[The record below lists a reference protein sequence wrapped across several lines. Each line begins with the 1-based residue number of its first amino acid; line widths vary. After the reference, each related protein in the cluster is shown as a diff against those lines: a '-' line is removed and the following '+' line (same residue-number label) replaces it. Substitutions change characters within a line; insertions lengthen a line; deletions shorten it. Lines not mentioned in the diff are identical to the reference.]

1 MGALRAQLQEPGAR
15 ERFTSVKSIAM
26 ALEKTAKE
34 LRPYLPSISIRV
46 YVFSAL
52 NLILVQNE
60 KYPKGVG
67 DQPPFLPSRGR
78 GRKPHLR
85 FRILIWLLAYFYES
99 TTGKKPSADF
109 RSGNVNRA
117 GAYAGPFVR
126 YVEAALAQYLGDK
139 AIPGWPAGET
149 ARARAV
155 AEALKEDPWR
165 QAIRRSKTRK
175 S

>member
-1 MGALRAQLQEPGAR
+1 
-15 ERFTSVKSIAM
+15 M

-34 LRPYLPSISIRV
+34 LCPNLNSVSIGV
-46 YVFSAL
+46 YAFSLL
-52 NLILVQNE
+52 NAFLMHDE

-85 FRILIWLLAYFYES
+85 FRVLIWLLAYFYES
-99 TTGKKPSADF
+99 TTGKRPSADF
-109 RSGNVNRA
+109 RSGNINKPDA
-117 GAYAGPFVR
+117 FGGPFVR
-126 YVEAALAQYLGDK
+126 YVEDALARHIGDK
-139 AIPGWPAGET
+139 PIPGWPVGET

-155 AEALKEDPWR
+155 AEALKVEPWR
-165 QAIRRSKTRK
+165 QAMRRSKTRK

>member
-1 MGALRAQLQEPGAR
+1 
-15 ERFTSVKSIAM
+15 M

-34 LRPYLPSISIRV
+34 LRPHLDSISIRV

-52 NLILVQNE
+52 NAILVQDE

-109 RSGNVNRA
+109 RRGNANKA
-117 GAYAGPFVR
+117 DAFTGPFVR
-126 YVEAALAQYLGDK
+126 YVRDALAQYIGDK

-155 AEALKEDPWR
+155 AEALKEDPWQ
-165 QAIRRSKTRK
+165 QAMQRAKAKK